1 MLSKESVQNLSSLGS
16 LAQTFQELGEQ
27 LKDPTVQKRFAGN
40 AFLLMGWH
48 RLTIGGLAKASGCSQ
63 STMSR
68 LLSGKGK
75 FDRTNPLIFASI
87 ALTLGVNT
95 NTLLF
100 VDFREKFPEFL
111 KKFETVEKEM
121 R

>member
-16 LAQTFQELGEQ
+16 LAKTFQELEKQ
-27 LKDPTVQKRFAGN
+27 LKDSAVQKRFAGN
-40 AFLLMGWH
+40 VFLLMGLH
-48 RLTIGGLAKASGCSQ
+48 RMTIDSLAKASSCSQ

-75 FDRTNPLIFASI
+75 FDRTSPLIFGSI
-87 ALTLGVNT
+87 ALTLGVNA

-100 VDFREKFPEFL
+100 IDLREEFVELL
-111 KKFETVEKEM
+111 KKIETT
-121 R
+121 